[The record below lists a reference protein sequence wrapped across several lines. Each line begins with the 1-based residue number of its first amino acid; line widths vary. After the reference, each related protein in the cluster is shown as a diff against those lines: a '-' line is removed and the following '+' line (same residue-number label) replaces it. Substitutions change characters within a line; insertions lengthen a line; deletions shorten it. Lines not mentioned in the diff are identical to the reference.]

1 MAEPKLIAN
10 LPEPTGSDDL
20 RYFLGSRP
28 GWLARVPRWVVLAA
42 ISGFVLLISVWS
54 VFKNQPPGA
63 PVPFLDLAIVLVGS
77 LALLAMRR
85 FPASVTTF
93 TVLAHLVTP
102 MFLGDLVALYAL
114 GAYGRKRWQIWSVAA
129 LAVLAYPGLLRTF
142 PPDDG
147 FLFQTLPAILVLNL
161 FPLVVGLYMA
171 GRRSRLFHWVE
182 RAERAE
188 REQALIAERTR
199 AEERTRMAREMHD
212 SIAHQVSL
220 VVVHAGA
227 LELVVKRDPEQAAR
241 AAATIQEVGRG
252 ALNELRQMIGVLR
265 ADPSDDTPEP
275 PQPTL
280 RDVEALVSASSDAGL
295 EAELRVE
302 GERRPLP
309 DHIERAAYRVIQE
322 ALTNVHKHAG
332 GSKATVTLTYE
343 PERLV
348 TSIRN
353 TRPAKDFR
361 RSLPSGGQGLIGL
374 AERVQLAGGTI
385 DSGPLPDGGFQVTA
399 TVPAAEPA

>member
-1 MAEPKLIAN
+1 MAERKLVADRS
-10 LPEPTGSDDL
+10 EPTGPDDL

-28 GWLARVPRWVVLAA
+28 SWLARVPRWVVLAA

-54 VFKNQPPGA
+54 IMQNQPPGA
-63 PVPFLDLAIVLVGS
+63 PVPIKDLAVVLAGS
-77 LALLAMRR
+77 LALLGMRR
-85 FPASVTTF
+85 FPASVALF
-93 TVLAHLVTP
+93 AAVAHYVTP
-102 MFLGDLVALYAL
+102 MFWGSLVALYAL
-114 GAYGRKRWQIWSVAA
+114 GAYGRKRWQIWSITAFT
-129 LAVLAYPGLLRTF
+129 VLAYPNWLGATIPLDVNTVEGLI
-142 PPDDG
+142 G
-147 FLFQTLPAILVLNL
+147 YAVINL
-161 FPLVVGLYMA
+161 FPVVVGLYMA
-171 GRRSRLFHWVE
+171 GRRTRLLHWVE

-199 AEERTRMAREMHD
+199 AEERTRIAREMHD

-227 LELVVKRDPEQAAR
+227 LELLANRDPEKAAR
-241 AAATIQEVGRG
+241 AAATIQAVGRG

-265 ADPSDDTPEP
+265 ADPTDDTPEP

-280 RDVEALVSASSDAGL
+280 RDVEALVTASSEAGL
-295 EAELRVE
+295 AAELRVE
-302 GERRPLP
+302 GQRRPLP

-332 GSKATVTLTYE
+332 GSQAAVTLDYE
-343 PERLV
+343 PEHLV
-348 TSIRN
+348 AAVRN
-353 TRPAKDFR
+353 TRPANDFQ

-385 DSGPLPDGGFQVTA
+385 ASGPLPDGGFQVTA
-399 TVPAAEPA
+399 TLPAAAPA